1 MVSRFRPLD
10 PEEARAFEQAAEDHH
25 DFLTSL
31 TGRAL
36 ILLGLRS
43 KEYHHSV
50 PYWMSRRESRLIFE
64 VLPYAEIPGCDGTC
78 FQGTGEIGQGN
89 PDGKSLYER
98 GEPCTTC
105 RQTKGDDTYL
115 SKSENARRDWVLST
129 SPELERLGEDFLWF
143 FENHERIP
151 FGGNGVLRRVRKIAE
166 EAGIGKT
173 RGYTT
178 VTENGRKKQVVDIKA
193 YDLRHTYG
201 TRLARMGWEPYEIQG
216 QMGHGDL
223 KMPKK
228 YIQYTGA
235 RKEKLMK
242 EKWDPLKY

>member
-10 PEEARAFEQAAEDHH
+10 PKEASAFERTAEDHE

-36 ILLGLRS
+36 ALLGLRS
-43 KEYHHSV
+43 KEYHHIV
-50 PYWMSRRESRLIFE
+50 PHWVSRRDDRLIFE
-64 VLPYAEIPGCDGTC
+64 VLPYDEIPGHDGRC
-78 FQGTGEIGQGN
+78 IQGTGEIGQGN

-98 GEPCTTC
+98 GKPCTSC
-105 RQTKGDDTYL
+105 RKTKGDNTYL

-129 SPELERLGEDFLWF
+129 SPELEQLGKDFLWF
-143 FENHERIP
+143 FENNERIP
-151 FGGNGVLRRVRKIAE
+151 FGGDGVLRRVRKIAKK
-166 EAGIGKT
+166 AGIGET
-173 RGYTT
+173 RGYKTIM
-178 VTENGRKKQVVDIKA
+178 ENGTKKEVVDINA

-201 TRLARMGWEPYEIQG
+201 TRLSRMGWGPYEIQG

-223 KMPKK
+223 KMPKR

-242 EKWDPLKY
+242 EKWDSTKY